1 MVVPVVPKKIELL
14 NNKQINVNVSILEDD
29 NMLKKG
35 KKK

>member
-1 MVVPVVPKKIELL
+1 METI
-14 NNKQINVNVSILEDD
+14 NNKLETINNKLVNVNVSILEDD